1 MLDNAITIKPKRQM
15 SVQFSGG
22 EPTLSPYFLD
32 AVAYSRK
39 VGYNSVQAATN
50 GIEFAKSKEL
60 CRAAAEAGLRYAYL
74 QFDGI
79 GNAANSHRKVGN
91 LFDVKLQAIHNLHEA
106 GVDIVPVTTIINGIN
121 NEQVGHI
128 IQFALDN
135 PKKINFLSFQ
145 PVSFTGRDEA
155 VTDERRTAQRYTL
168 SHMAHDVKNQTG
180 LGEPTRDWFPISF
193 MSTFSDWA
201 DLVHGPN
208 HEWGQ
213 LSCGCHPNCG
223 IGMALMIDKETKEAV
238 PVTAFLNADRLA
250 KDMAKINDAARGK
263 TLSVIGAA
271 LALLR
276 NYDPTKSPTHFRI
289 MDLLQKFDKCFGA
302 TGRNYG
308 KVTGDRT
315 MQDIEKRRA
324 DRWNF
329 LFIAGMWF
337 QDLFNYD
344 FRRTEQCIIPYA
356 TQEGE
361 ISFCAY
367 NTGVGWRNII
377 EKMHMTATLTKW
389 YEEHGR
395 HEIFAG
401 GKKVGMESAQ
411 HTLILN
417 QDHVDAA
424 ANNSLDKLGI
434 AKNAREEKMRARE
447 TKLKQDAENARMA
460 KLYREQILGEKPMEG
475 LVSID
480 SIAPAPKVAKAE
492 EPVMGD

>member
-1 MLDNAITIKPKRQM
+1 
-15 SVQFSGG
+15 
-22 EPTLSPYFLD
+22 
-32 AVAYSRK
+32 
-39 VGYNSVQAATN
+39 
-50 GIEFAKSKEL
+50 
-60 CRAAAEAGLRYAYL
+60 
-74 QFDGI
+74 
-79 GNAANSHRKVGN
+79 
-91 LFDVKLQAIHNLHEA
+91 
-106 GVDIVPVTTIINGIN
+106 
-121 NEQVGHI
+121 
-128 IQFALDN
+128 
-135 PKKINFLSFQ
+135 
-145 PVSFTGRDEA
+145 
-155 VTDERRTAQRYTL
+155 
-168 SHMAHDVKNQTG
+168 
-180 LGEPTRDWFPISF
+180 
-193 MSTFSDWA
+193 
-201 DLVHGPN
+201 
-208 HEWGQ
+208 
-213 LSCGCHPNCG
+213 
-223 IGMALMIDKETKEAV
+223 MALMIDKETKEAV

-250 KDMAKINDAARGK
+250 KDMAKINDASRGK

-276 NYDPTKSPTHFRI
+276 NYDPRKSPTHFRI

-389 YEEHGR
+389 YDEHGR

-401 GKKVGMESAQ
+401 GKKVGMDSTE
-411 HTLILN
+411 HTLVLN
-417 QDHVDAA
+417 QEHVDAA
-424 ANNSLDKLGI
+424 ANNTFEKSGI

-447 TKLKQDAENARMA
+447 AKMKTDAENARMA
-460 KLYREQILGEKPMEG
+460 KLYREHVLGEKPVEG
-475 LVSID
+475 LISID
-480 SIAPAPKVAKAE
+480 SIAPAPKPAPS